1 MATDSSLDADRWRVG
16 WWLVV
21 VVLLGAVGLFFYSFV
36 GTFVLGLFVYYGAR
50 PINRRIRAAVDSPGI
65 AATITLLFNRGPDAG
80 VVRVYRRRRVR
91 AVHERR

>member
-1 MATDSSLDADRWRVG
+1 MATDFSLDADRRRVG
-16 WWLVV
+16 WWLVA

-36 GTFVLGLFVYYGAR
+36 DTFVLGLFVYYGAR

-91 AVHERR
+91 AIHERR